1 MKKITQPLGMAA
13 DSRIAPSVTKLSHTG
28 ADNAKTAEQRRQA
41 RNASPLLP
49 HNLLPQGDSPKNSAP
64 VSAHGKT
71 AFQKSYLRA
80 GDNRTADGAP
90 AEAGVS
96 PNGFKGGRK

>member
-28 ADNAKTAEQRRQA
+28 ADSAKTAEQRRQA

-64 VSAHGKT
+64 VSAHGKK
-71 AFQKSYLRA
+71 FFSLSYNRA
-80 GDNRTADGAP
+80 GSNMTKDGCPKP
-90 AEAGVS
+90 AGDC
-96 PNGFKGGRK
+96 K

>member
-13 DSRIAPSVTKLSHTG
+13 DSRTAPSVTKLSHTG

-64 VSAHGKT
+64 VSAHGKK
-71 AFQKSYLRA
+71 FFSLSHNRA
-80 GDNRTADGAP
+80 GNNAVKGNQAPTAPDC
-90 AEAGVS
+90 
-96 PNGFKGGRK
+96 K